1 MARQLPLDTPQEV
14 AGCAIATYLVK
25 LYCLPVSDS
34 VVRLHPRV
42 SLDVFIDDSHQS
54 AQGTP
59 REARKLIVAAGR
71 TFTEEAQKQLRVL
84 FADKKTAIV
93 SSHRKLALSVARQL
107 GLQKEAVQTQTVG
120 LGVDVSAGKTRAVT
134 STRRKKRIQKSPQE
148 KSQTANA
155 DEARGVAGAK
165 DLQMWPAPRCDV
177 RG

>member
-1 MARQLPLDTPQEV
+1 M
-14 AGCAIATYLVK
+14 
-25 LYCLPVSDS
+25 
-34 VVRLHPRV
+34 RLHPRV

-71 TFTEEAQKQLRVL
+71 TFTEEAQKQLRVR

-93 SSHRKLALSVARQL
+93 SSHRKMALSVARQL
-107 GLQKEAVQTQTVG
+107 ELQKEAVQTQTVG
-120 LGVDVSAGKTRAVT
+120 LGGRCERWKNPSRHLN
-134 STRRKKRIQKSPQE
+134 KKEEEDTKSPQE

-165 DLQMWPAPRCDV
+165 DLQMWPAPSCDV